1 MDRAKL
7 HLAPARFVALHLRKN
22 SPARGKGKSHFLK
35 ERHKYSPNPT
45 IYTVKQPSNLWSCE
59 SRLGQPWPHH
69 WRCSNLGFPLNP
81 QVQSWDRLG
90 EETKGTMCYPCG
102 PEARLSPVSN
112 RPILQV
118 KLKEGHETATH
129 SVTYDLKRRCCC
141 TCYCRGSS
149 WLSLHVDRRP
159 SSTWLV
165 IFRPCHFLSVRI
177 FLPSLLDV
185 QITSSK
191 RPL

>member
-1 MDRAKL
+1 MYRAKL
-7 HLAPARFVALHLRKN
+7 HLAPVRFVALHLRKN

-118 KLKEGHETATH
+118 ERGTRNGYSLGHLWSQTQMLL
-129 SVTYDLKRRCCC
+129 YLLL
-141 TCYCRGSS
+141 S
-149 WLSLHVDRRP
+149 WVVLALPACRP
-159 SSTWLV
+159 SPLLHMTRDFSSMSLPV
-165 IFRPCHFLSVRI
+165 SSN
-177 FLPSLLDV
+177 LPSFTPRCSDH
-185 QITSSK
+185 
-191 RPL
+191 